1 MRTAIN
7 HIMKLVMIKVMRIVM
22 IIVMRVVVR
31 NVIIFGALVLSMAL
45 PVQANDLAENLR
57 SSSYVLLMRH
67 ASAPG
72 VGDPPNYKL
81 DDCKTQRNLDTEG
94 RRQAGVVG
102 DWLRKQ
108 GVQSANVFS
117 SIWCRCKETAA
128 LLNFNGYR
136 VEPSLGSFFDEMA
149 KAPESNRALQRFI
162 DQHLK
167 TKGDRALI
175 LVTHHVNILEFS
187 GENVASGDMVLV
199 KVDASGNRLSH
210 EVIPRPGDRG

>member
-1 MRTAIN
+1 
-7 HIMKLVMIKVMRIVM
+7 MKLVMIKFMR
-22 IIVMRVVVR
+22 IVMRVVMR
-31 NVIIFGALVLSMAL
+31 NVIIFGALVLSMVTPA
-45 PVQANDLAENLR
+45 QANDLAEKLR
-57 SSSYVLLMRH
+57 SPVYVLLMRH

-94 RRQAGVVG
+94 RRQAVVVG

-149 KAPESNRALQRFI
+149 KARESNLALQRLI
-162 DQHLK
+162 AEQLK
-167 TKGDRALI
+167 TKGGRALI

>member
-1 MRTAIN
+1 
-7 HIMKLVMIKVMRIVM
+7 MKIVMIKFMRIVMRVVMRIVM
-22 IIVMRVVVR
+22 RS
-31 NVIIFGALVLSMAL
+31 VIFFGALAL
-45 PVQANDLAENLR
+45 FLAPPVHANDLAENLR

-72 VGDPPNYKL
+72 VGDPPNYTL

-94 RRQAGVVG
+94 RRQAAVVG

-108 GVQSANVFS
+108 GVLSANVFS
-117 SIWCRCKETAA
+117 SLWCRCKETAA

-136 VEPSLGSFFDEMA
+136 IEPSLGSFFDEMA
-149 KAPESNRALQRFI
+149 KAPESNRALQRFVAEN
-162 DQHLK
+162 LR

-199 KVDASGNRLSH
+199 KVDARGNRLAH
-210 EVIPRPGDRG
+210 IVIPRPNERG

>member
-7 HIMKLVMIKVMRIVM
+7 HIMKLVMIKFMR
-22 IIVMRVVVR
+22 IVMRVVMR

-94 RRQAGVVG
+94 RRQAVIVG

-108 GVQSANVFS
+108 GIQSANVFS

-149 KAPESNRALQRFI
+149 KAPESNRALKRFI

>member
-7 HIMKLVMIKVMRIVM
+7 HIMKLVMIKFMRIVTRV
-22 IIVMRVVVR
+22 VMRVVMR

-94 RRQAGVVG
+94 RRQAVVVG

-108 GVQSANVFS
+108 GIQSANVFS

-210 EVIPRPGDRG
+210 VVIPRPNERG

>member
-7 HIMKLVMIKVMRIVM
+7 QIMKLVMIKFMRIVM
-22 IIVMRVVVR
+22 R

-94 RRQAGVVG
+94 RRQAVVVG

>member
-7 HIMKLVMIKVMRIVM
+7 HIMKLVMIKFMRIVT
-22 IIVMRVVVR
+22 RVVMR

-94 RRQAGVVG
+94 RRQAVVVG

-108 GVQSANVFS
+108 GIQSANVFS

>member
-1 MRTAIN
+1 M
-7 HIMKLVMIKVMRIVM
+7 
-22 IIVMRVVVR
+22 R

-94 RRQAGVVG
+94 RRQAVVVG

-136 VEPSLGSFFDEMA
+136 VESSLGSFFDEMA

>member
-1 MRTAIN
+1 
-7 HIMKLVMIKVMRIVM
+7 M
-22 IIVMRVVVR
+22 IIVMR

-94 RRQAGVVG
+94 RRQAVVVG

-108 GVQSANVFS
+108 GIQSANVFS

-149 KAPESNRALQRFI
+149 KAPESNRALRRFI

>member
-1 MRTAIN
+1 M
-7 HIMKLVMIKVMRIVM
+7 
-22 IIVMRVVVR
+22 R

-94 RRQAGVVG
+94 RRQAVVVG

>member
-1 MRTAIN
+1 
-7 HIMKLVMIKVMRIVM
+7 
-22 IIVMRVVVR
+22 
-31 NVIIFGALVLSMAL
+31 MAL

-94 RRQAGVVG
+94 RRQAVVVG

-108 GVQSANVFS
+108 GIQSANVFS

>member
-7 HIMKLVMIKVMRIVM
+7 HIMKLVMIKFMRIVM
-22 IIVMRVVVR
+22 IIVVRVVMR

-94 RRQAGVVG
+94 RRQAVVVG

-108 GVQSANVFS
+108 GIQSANVFS

>member
-1 MRTAIN
+1 
-7 HIMKLVMIKVMRIVM
+7 M
-22 IIVMRVVVR
+22 IIVMR

-94 RRQAGVVG
+94 RRQAVVVG

-108 GVQSANVFS
+108 GIQSANVFS

-149 KAPESNRALQRFI
+149 KAPESNRALRRFI

-199 KVDASGNRLSH
+199 KVDARGNRLSH

>member
-7 HIMKLVMIKVMRIVM
+7 HIMKLVMIKFMRIVT
-22 IIVMRVVVR
+22 RVVMR
-31 NVIIFGALVLSMAL
+31 NVIIFGALVLFMAL

-72 VGDPPNYKL
+72 VGDPPNYTL

-94 RRQAGVVG
+94 RRQAAVVG

-117 SIWCRCKETAA
+117 SLWCRCKETAA

-136 VEPSLGSFFDEMA
+136 IEPSLGSFFDEMA

-199 KVDASGNRLSH
+199 KVDARGNRLSH
-210 EVIPRPGDRG
+210 VVIPRPNERG

>member
-7 HIMKLVMIKVMRIVM
+7 HIMKLVMIKFMR
-22 IIVMRVVVR
+22 IVMRVVMR

-94 RRQAGVVG
+94 RRQAVVVG

-108 GVQSANVFS
+108 GIQSANVFS
-117 SIWCRCKETAA
+117 SIWCRCIETAA

-210 EVIPRPGDRG
+210 VVIPRPNERG

>member
-1 MRTAIN
+1 
-7 HIMKLVMIKVMRIVM
+7 MKLVMIKFMR
-22 IIVMRVVVR
+22 IVMRVVMR

-94 RRQAGVVG
+94 RRQAVVVG

-108 GVQSANVFS
+108 GIQSANVFS

-210 EVIPRPGDRG
+210 VVIPRPNERG

>member
-7 HIMKLVMIKVMRIVM
+7 HIMKLVMIKFMR
-22 IIVMRVVVR
+22 IVMRVVMR

-94 RRQAGVVG
+94 RRQAVVVG

-108 GVQSANVFS
+108 GIQSANVFS

>member
-7 HIMKLVMIKVMRIVM
+7 HIMKLVMIKFMR
-22 IIVMRVVVR
+22 IVMRVVMR
-31 NVIIFGALVLSMAL
+31 NVIIFGALVLSMVTPA
-45 PVQANDLAENLR
+45 QANDLAEKLR
-57 SSSYVLLMRH
+57 SPVYVLLMRH

-94 RRQAGVVG
+94 RRQAVVVG

-149 KAPESNRALQRFI
+149 KARESNLALQRLI
-162 DQHLK
+162 AEQLK
-167 TKGDRALI
+167 TKGGRALI

>member
-7 HIMKLVMIKVMRIVM
+7 HIMKLVMIKFMR
-22 IIVMRVVVR
+22 IVMRVVMR

-94 RRQAGVVG
+94 RRQAVVVG

-108 GVQSANVFS
+108 GIQSANVFS

-199 KVDASGNRLSH
+199 KVDARGNRLSH
-210 EVIPRPGDRG
+210 VVIPRPNERG

>member
-7 HIMKLVMIKVMRIVM
+7 HIMKLVMIKFMR
-22 IIVMRVVVR
+22 IVMRVVMR

-72 VGDPPNYKL
+72 VGDPPNYTL
-81 DDCKTQRNLDTEG
+81 DDCKTQRNLDSEG
-94 RRQAGVVG
+94 RRQAAVVG

-108 GVQSANVFS
+108 GVLSANVFS
-117 SIWCRCKETAA
+117 SLWCRCKETAA

-136 VEPSLGSFFDEMA
+136 IEPSLGSFFDEMA
-149 KAPESNRALQRFI
+149 KAPESNRALQRFVAEN
-162 DQHLK
+162 LK
-167 TKGDRALI
+167 AKGERALI

-187 GENVASGDMVLV
+187 GENVASGDLVLV
-199 KVDASGNRLSH
+199 KVDALGNRLSH
-210 EVIPRPGDRG
+210 VVIPRPNERG

>member
-1 MRTAIN
+1 M
-7 HIMKLVMIKVMRIVM
+7 
-22 IIVMRVVVR
+22 R

-94 RRQAGVVG
+94 RRQAVVVG

-108 GVQSANVFS
+108 GIQSANVFS

-210 EVIPRPGDRG
+210 VVIPRPNERG

>member
-7 HIMKLVMIKVMRIVM
+7 HIMKLVMIKFMRIVMRIVT
-22 IIVMRVVVR
+22 RVVMR
-31 NVIIFGALVLSMAL
+31 NVIIFGALVLFMAL

-72 VGDPPNYKL
+72 VGDPPNYTL
-81 DDCKTQRNLDTEG
+81 DDCKTQRNLDSEG
-94 RRQAGVVG
+94 RRQAAVVG

-117 SIWCRCKETAA
+117 SLWCRCKETAA

-136 VEPSLGSFFDEMA
+136 IEPSLGSFFDEMA

-199 KVDASGNRLSH
+199 KVDARGNRLSH
-210 EVIPRPGDRG
+210 VVIPRPNERG

>member
-7 HIMKLVMIKVMRIVM
+7 HIMKLVMIKFMR
-22 IIVMRVVVR
+22 IVMRVVMR

-94 RRQAGVVG
+94 RRQAVVVG

-162 DQHLK
+162 DEHLK

-199 KVDASGNRLSH
+199 KVDARGNRLSH

>member
-1 MRTAIN
+1 
-7 HIMKLVMIKVMRIVM
+7 
-22 IIVMRVVVR
+22 MRVVMR

-94 RRQAGVVG
+94 RRQAVVVG

-108 GVQSANVFS
+108 GIQSANVFS

>member
-1 MRTAIN
+1 M
-7 HIMKLVMIKVMRIVM
+7 
-22 IIVMRVVVR
+22 R

-94 RRQAGVVG
+94 RRQAVVVG

-108 GVQSANVFS
+108 GIQSANVFS

>member
-7 HIMKLVMIKVMRIVM
+7 HIMKLVMIKFMR
-22 IIVMRVVVR
+22 IVMRVVMR
-31 NVIIFGALVLSMAL
+31 NVIIFGALVLSMVL

-94 RRQAGVVG
+94 RRQAVVVG

-108 GVQSANVFS
+108 GIQSANVFS

>member
-1 MRTAIN
+1 
-7 HIMKLVMIKVMRIVM
+7 MKLVMIKFMRIVM
-22 IIVMRVVVR
+22 IVVMR

-94 RRQAGVVG
+94 RRQAVVVG

-108 GVQSANVFS
+108 GIQSANVFS
-117 SIWCRCKETAA
+117 SIWCRCIETAA

-162 DQHLK
+162 NQHLK

-210 EVIPRPGDRG
+210 VVIPRPNERG

>member
-1 MRTAIN
+1 MNMRTAIN
-7 HIMKLVMIKVMRIVM
+7 HIMKLVMIKFMR
-22 IIVMRVVVR
+22 IVMRVVMR

-94 RRQAGVVG
+94 RRQAVVVG

>member
-1 MRTAIN
+1 
-7 HIMKLVMIKVMRIVM
+7 M
-22 IIVMRVVVR
+22 IIVMR

-94 RRQAGVVG
+94 RRQAVVVG

-108 GVQSANVFS
+108 GIQSANVFS